1 MSEPIVKTNERLVDK
16 YLEDTWLLKGLS
28 DNTLQSYRHDLG
40 SLSQWAQKKR
50 LTLSELENA
59 DLLAYLGKRY
69 DSNYH
74 PRSTA
79 RLLSCLRGFFRHLH
93 EQGITTQN
101 PTLNLANP
109 KTGKSLPHV
118 PTEAEV
124 EGLLQA
130 PDLET
135 AVGLRDRA
143 MLEIMYG
150 CGLRV
155 SELTGI
161 RIHNI
166 NLRQGVVRVFGK
178 GDKERLVPIGEEARL
193 RVEQFLEDG
202 RFLLM
207 NHAASPVLFLSQRGK
222 IMTRQAFWYR
232 TKKYGHAAGI
242 HRSLSPHSLRHAFA
256 SHLLNHG
263 ADLRSVQLM
272 LGHANLSTT
281 QIYTH
286 IAQHRL
292 LELHAKHHPRG

>member
-1 MSEPIVKTNERLVDK
+1 MSEPIATANEQLIDR
-16 YLEDTWLLKGLS
+16 YLEETWLLKGLS

-40 SLSQWAQKKR
+40 SLSRWAQKKR
-50 LTLSELENA
+50 VGFAELETT
-59 DLLAYLGKRY
+59 DLLAYLSQRY

-79 RLLSCLRGFFRHLH
+79 RLLSCLRGFFLHLL
-93 EQGITTQN
+93 ERGITTQN

-109 KTGKSLPHV
+109 KTGKSLPNV
-118 PTEAEV
+118 PTEDEV
-124 EGLLQA
+124 ESLLQA
-130 PDLET
+130 PDVET
-135 AVGLRDRA
+135 PVGLRDRA

-155 SELTGI
+155 SELTGV
-161 RIHNI
+161 RMQGI
-166 NLRQGVVRVFGK
+166 NLTQGVVRIFGK
-178 GDKERLVPIGEEARL
+178 GNKERLVPMGEEARL
-193 RVEQFLEDG
+193 WVERFLEDG
-202 RFLLM
+202 RCLLM
-207 NHAASPVLFLSQRGK
+207 NQAVSPILFLSQRGRA
-222 IMTRQAFWYR
+222 MTRQAFWYR
-232 TKKYGHAAGI
+232 TKKYGRAAGI

-272 LGHANLSTT
+272 LGHASLSTT

-292 LELHAKHHPRG
+292 LELHAQHHPRG